1 MSEEKYSFD
10 ISYELNSQTK
20 NLDIKSELDVIIQ
33 DYPSIRWYASDC
45 GPCALPYGN
54 SVQEPV
60 YINMGHLT
68 NNILDIISVEQ
79 QIKSHPYLFV
89 DFVSRDWNRIYN
101 SSNSYAN
108 MWEEHQEE
116 YNERVLALVDDEK
129 ILYDQ
134 LMQK

>member
-1 MSEEKYSFD
+1 MAPKYSFD

-20 NLDIKSELDVIIQ
+20 NLGLQSALDVIIQ

-45 GPCALPYGN
+45 GSYGN
-54 SVQEPV
+54 SDQEPV
-60 YINMGHLT
+60 YMNHGYQT
-68 NNILDIISVEQ
+68 NSILDIIFVEQ

-108 MWEEHQEE
+108 TTQKRQEE